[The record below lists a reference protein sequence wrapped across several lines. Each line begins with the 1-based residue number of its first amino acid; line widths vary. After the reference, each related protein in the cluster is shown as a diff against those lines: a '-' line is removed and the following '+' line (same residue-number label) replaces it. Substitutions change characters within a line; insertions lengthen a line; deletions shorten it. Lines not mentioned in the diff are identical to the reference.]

1 MTTQHPGERTVPVE
15 RLRLGDHACM
25 GPTDVAGGGGRD
37 GGGESPW
44 KVFTAYTRTSLARG
58 EKVLLVMDPDDL
70 TDDEV
75 VALLDRGSGQVVAAR
90 AGGQL
95 SLKRNTEI
103 YAPDGRFLEQR
114 TIDTYAAEV
123 DRACDEGWSGLRIAA
138 DMSWAPRINLGHD
151 RLLDYEASVA
161 PLFADPLFTA
171 ICWYDRQRFDDDF
184 TARVGKVHP
193 LLVMEQLDSLEV
205 TEPPDGGRI
214 SGTAEL
220 STRTEFVEAL
230 REALERRDD
239 SGPSDFV
246 LDLRDLCFMEAHCAW
261 QLISLASSLQAGSK
275 VTVRCGELLGLVLEQ
290 LGAGEVPQLVV
301 SVEGDEEKGAG

>member
-1 MTTQHPGERTVPVE
+1 MTTQHRAERTVPVE

-25 GPTDVAGGGGRD
+25 GPADIEGA
-37 GGGESPW
+37 GESPW

-70 TDDEV
+70 SDDEV

-103 YAPDGRFLEQR
+103 YAPDGRFEERR
-114 TIDTYAAEV
+114 TIDTYASEV
-123 DRACDEGWSGLRIAA
+123 DRACDEGWAGLRVTA
-138 DMSWAPRINLGHD
+138 DMSWAPRMNLGHD

-171 ICWYDRQRFDDDF
+171 ICWYDRQRFDDELTD
-184 TARVGKVHP
+184 RVGKVHP
-193 LLVMEQLDSLEV
+193 MRVMERLDSLEV
-205 TEPPDGGRI
+205 TETPDGGRI
-214 SGTAEL
+214 AGTAEL

-230 REALERRDD
+230 REALERRGA
-239 SGPSDFV
+239 SGPSHFV

-261 QLISLASSLQAGSK
+261 QLISLAASLPPGSE

-290 LGAGEVPQLVV
+290 LGAGEVPQLLV
-301 SVEGDEEKGAG
+301 SVEGEGHGGEAG

>member
-1 MTTQHPGERTVPVE
+1 MTTQHPAERIVPVE

-25 GPTDVAGGGGRD
+25 GPGDIEGA
-37 GGGESPW
+37 GESPW

-58 EKVLLVMDPDDL
+58 EKVLLVMDQDDL
-70 TDDEV
+70 NDDEV

-103 YAPDGRFLEQR
+103 YVPDGRFQEQR
-114 TIDTYAAEV
+114 TIDTYASEV
-123 DRACDEGWSGLRIAA
+123 DRACDEGWSGLRITA
-138 DMSWAPRINLGHD
+138 DMSWAPRVNLGHD

-161 PLFADPLFTA
+161 PLFTDPLFTA
-171 ICWYDRQRFDDDF
+171 ICWYDRQSFGDDL

-193 LLVMEQLDSLEV
+193 LRVMERLDSLEV
-205 TEPPDGGRI
+205 TETPDGGRI
-214 SGTAEL
+214 TGTAEL

-230 REALERRDD
+230 RAALERRDD
-239 SGPSDFV
+239 SGPSHFV

-261 QLISLASSLQAGSK
+261 QLISLAASLPAGSE

-290 LGAGEVPQLVV
+290 LGADEVPQLVV
-301 SVEGDEEKGAG
+301 SVERECQEDGTEAATG

>member
-1 MTTQHPGERTVPVE
+1 MTTQHPAERTVPVE

-25 GPTDVAGGGGRD
+25 GPVDLGGD
-37 GGGESPW
+37 GESPW

-70 TDDEV
+70 ADDEV

-103 YAPDGRFLEQR
+103 YTPDGRFQEQR

-123 DRACDEGWSGLRIAA
+123 DRARDEGWAGLRITA
-138 DMSWAPRINLGHD
+138 DMSWAPRMNLGHD

-171 ICWYDRQRFDDDF
+171 ICWYDRQRFDDDL

-193 LLVMEQLDSLEV
+193 LRVMERLDSLEV
-205 TEPPDGGRI
+205 TETPDGGRM

-239 SGPSDFV
+239 SGPRHFV

-261 QLISLASSLQAGSK
+261 QLISLAASLPAGSE
-275 VTVRCGELLGLVLEQ
+275 VTVRCGELLGLVLDQ

-301 SVEGDEEKGAG
+301 SVEGDHEEGHAG

>member
-1 MTTQHPGERTVPVE
+1 MTTQHRAERTVPVE

-25 GPTDVAGGGGRD
+25 GPGDIEGA
-37 GGGESPW
+37 GESPW

-70 TDDEV
+70 SDDEV
-75 VALLDRGSGQVVAAR
+75 VTLLDRGSGQVVAAR

-95 SLKRNTEI
+95 SLKRNTEV
-103 YAPDGRFLEQR
+103 YAPDGRFQERR

-123 DRACDEGWSGLRIAA
+123 DRACDEGWAGLRVAA
-138 DMSWAPRINLGHD
+138 DMSWAPRMNLGHD

-171 ICWYDRQRFDDDF
+171 ICWYDRRHFDDDL
-184 TARVGKVHP
+184 TARVDKVHP
-193 LLVMEQLDSLEV
+193 LRVTERLDSLKV
-205 TEPPDGGRI
+205 TETPDGGRI
-214 SGTAEL
+214 ADTAEP
-220 STRTEFVEAL
+220 STRTAFVEIL

-239 SGPSDFV
+239 TGPSHLV

-261 QLISLASSLQAGSK
+261 QLISLAASLPAGSE
-275 VTVRCGELLGLVLEQ
+275 VTVRCGELLGLVLAQ
-290 LGAGEVPQLVV
+290 LGADEVPQLLV
-301 SVEGDEEKGAG
+301 SVEGEGNGGDAG